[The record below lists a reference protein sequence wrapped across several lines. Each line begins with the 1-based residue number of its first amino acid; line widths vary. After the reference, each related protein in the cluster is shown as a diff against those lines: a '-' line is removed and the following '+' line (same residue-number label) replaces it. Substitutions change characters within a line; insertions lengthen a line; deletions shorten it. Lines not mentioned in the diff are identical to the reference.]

1 MLNDLEEKS
10 YVVYVEATFR
20 IPVTVSAQSEM
31 AAKEKAARF
40 IANEID
46 AGGNDLS
53 WEFEYMDQPD
63 DFATELAEAPEAGDI
78 AV

>member
-1 MLNDLEEKS
+1 MNDPEEKS
-10 YVVYVEATFR
+10 YIVYVEATFR

-46 AGGNDLS
+46 VGSNDLS

-63 DFATELAEAPEAGDI
+63 YFATELAEAPETGDI
-78 AV
+78 TV